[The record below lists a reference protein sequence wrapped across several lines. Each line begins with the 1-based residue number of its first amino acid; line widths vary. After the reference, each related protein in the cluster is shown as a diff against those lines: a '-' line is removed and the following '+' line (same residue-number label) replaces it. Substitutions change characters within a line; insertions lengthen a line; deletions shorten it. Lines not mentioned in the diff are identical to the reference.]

1 MRFFISLS
9 YNGRS
14 FNGWQVQPGHPSV
27 QSELERAFSLFFG
40 LPLSVTGAG
49 RTDSGVHAVNY
60 VAHIDIEERLVRP
73 EDLPRTIYKINAIL
87 PSDIVIHDICQVQD
101 DAHARF
107 DATSRSYN
115 YFVHTSK
122 DPFLGQYSYFYPYE
136 LDIDKMN
143 EAAQY
148 LLGEQDFTSMAKLHT
163 DVKTNICTVTRALWH
178 PAAPLTFSPLAE
190 NSSIRLLN
198 QNGELST
205 CVHQKSTD
213 SDDRNNTG
221 SRHNNFIPATPK
233 TLCFTITANRFLRN
247 MVRAV
252 VGSLLE
258 VGRGRKE
265 PIWIKELL
273 EEKNRSS
280 AGNSVPAHPLFLTH
294 IEYPYPTFNYSPQ
307 ASSESPY
314 KNLE

>member
-1 MRFFISLS
+1 MRYFISLS

-14 FNGWQVQPGHPSV
+14 FNGWQVQPRQPSV
-27 QSELERAFSLFFG
+27 QSELERAFSVYLG
-40 LPLSVTGAG
+40 TPLSLTGAG

-60 VAHIDIEERLVRP
+60 VAHVDIDEGLIKP
-73 EDLPRTIYKINAIL
+73 GDLPTTIYKINAIL

-107 DATSRSYN
+107 DAISRSYN
-115 YFVHTSK
+115 YFVHTAK

-143 EAAQY
+143 EAALF

-178 PAAPLTFSPLAE
+178 PAAPLTFSPISVN
-190 NSSIRLLN
+190 NSTRLLN
-198 QNGELST
+198 ADGELISG
-205 CVHQKSTD
+205 
-213 SDDRNNTG
+213 DRH
-221 SRHNNFIPATPK
+221 SNFIPATPK

-280 AGNSVPAHPLFLTH
+280 AGNSVPAHPLFLTN
-294 IEYPYPTFNYSPQ
+294 IEYPYPTFQ
-307 ASSESPY
+307 
-314 KNLE
+314 KKTQR

>member
-1 MRFFISLS
+1 MRYFISLS

-14 FNGWQVQPGHPSV
+14 FNGWQVQPRQPSV
-27 QSELERAFSLFFG
+27 QSELERAFSVYLG
-40 LPLSVTGAG
+40 TPLSLTGAG

-60 VAHIDIEERLVRP
+60 VAHVDIDEGLIKP
-73 EDLPRTIYKINAIL
+73 GDLPTTIYKINAIL

-107 DATSRSYN
+107 DAISRSYN
-115 YFVHTSK
+115 YFVHTAK

-143 EAAQY
+143 EAALF

-190 NSSIRLLN
+190 ISSIRLLN

-205 CVHQKSTD
+205 NANLKSTG
-213 SDDRNNTG
+213 SDDR
-221 SRHNNFIPATPK
+221 HNYFIPATAK

-280 AGNSVPAHPLFLTH
+280 AGNSVPAHPLFLTN
-294 IEYPYPTFNYSPQ
+294 IEYPYPTFQ
-307 ASSESPY
+307 
-314 KNLE
+314 KKTQR

>member
-87 PSDIVIHDICQVQD
+87 PADIVIHDICQVQD

-107 DATSRSYN
+107 DAISRSYN
-115 YFVHTSK
+115 YFVHNAK

-143 EAAQY
+143 EAALF

-163 DVKTNICTVTRALWH
+163 DVKTNICTVTQALWH
-178 PAAPLTFSPLAE
+178 PAAPLTFSPLD
-190 NSSIRLLN
+190 
-198 QNGELST
+198 G
-205 CVHQKSTD
+205 
-213 SDDRNNTG
+213 
-221 SRHNNFIPATPK
+221 K

-247 MVRAV
+247 MVRAA

-265 PIWIKELL
+265 PGWIKELL

-280 AGNSVPAHPLFLTH
+280 AGNSVPAHPLFLTN
-294 IEYPYPTFNYSPQ
+294 IEYPYPTFHRSPLTGT
-307 ASSESPY
+307 AGLD
-314 KNLE
+314 KNQDY